1 MPTQADPHPIA
12 TRRVLT
18 AILVLYVLL
27 ASWYSVR
34 VPIFEA
40 SDELWHYPM
49 VEVIART
56 WQLPVQPLEPGTVS
70 GPWRQEGSQPPLY
83 YALGAVL
90 TTWIDTSD
98 MDVVR
103 RPNPHAR
110 AGEITPE
117 RDNVNLVIHDP
128 AAEAF
133 PWSGTVLAVHI
144 VRFFSVAL
152 GTWAVYLTWALVREL
167 FPTRPWLATGA
178 AAVHAFTPMALFI
191 SSSINNDNLIIPLSS
206 LALLWMVRRV
216 RRRPDH
222 AITERAHLLS
232 SVALGVVIGLALLT
246 KASGIAL
253 LAFAAATLAWEAW
266 RFPQPASWI
275 DGASFLVKHT
285 AAILVPAAALAGWW
299 FVRNVRLYGDGL
311 GFNAF
316 YAVLGTRDVP
326 ANVAQLWAERMAF
339 ASGYW
344 GNFGGL
350 NVPMPTWVYT
360 VLNGLAVMAALG
372 LLISFA
378 GWLRRRDD
386 GDMVEKLWPFAWSST
401 TAARA
406 LAWAFPVGVFVSW
419 TRWATFTWSSQGRL
433 IFTALSMWSLALV
446 FGLSA
451 WVPRR
456 GERYR
461 WVPGAAL
468 GSLLF
473 ALSLIALPAWI
484 TPAYEPPNAVDV
496 PPTRLGMTPL
506 EARFGDELSLLGY
519 AVSDAGVHPGDALEV
534 QLMWQAAGP
543 APTHR
548 SVFIHLLGE
557 GERIVAQ
564 RDSFPGHGLLPATR
578 IQPGRTWVERH
589 LLPVPITAFT
599 PDILTLAVGVYET
612 HTGARVPVTDPARAE
627 DPEMVRFGDIPLM
640 RQAADDGEEAFRVAF
655 GNGIALTGYELSGV
669 VTAPG
674 EPFSVTLHWL
684 CTGPVDGDYTI
695 SVQLIDTHWRKAA
708 QLDSW
713 PLEGQ
718 APTSSWQKGQRI
730 TETRTMVIAPDAEPS
745 AYDLQI
751 SIYRPGDDGELEH
764 LPISLGDAGMPT
776 KSIVLTRV
784 RVR

>member
-12 TRRVLT
+12 ARRVLAT
-18 AILVLYVLL
+18 ILILYAAL
-27 ASWYSVR
+27 ASWYSIR

-83 YALGAVL
+83 YALGAVF
-90 TTWIDTSD
+90 TAWIDTSD

-103 RPNPHAR
+103 RPNPHTR

-117 RDNVNLVIHDP
+117 RDNVNLVIHNP
-128 AAEAF
+128 GAEAF

-152 GTWAVYLTWALVREL
+152 GIWAVYLTWALVSEL
-167 FPTRPWLATGA
+167 FPTRPWMAVSA

-216 RRRPDH
+216 KRRPDH
-222 AITERAHLLS
+222 PMTEQAHLLAS
-232 SVALGVVIGLALLT
+232 LALGAVIGLALLT

-253 LAFAAATLAWEAW
+253 LAFAAATLAWEMW
-266 RFPQPASWI
+266 RFPQPSSWT
-275 DGASFLVKHT
+275 DRALFLAKH
-285 AAILVPAAALAGWW
+285 AAAVLVPAAALAGWW
-299 FVRNVRLYGDGL
+299 FVRNLRLYGDWL

-326 ANVAQLWAERMAF
+326 ANAAQLWTERMAF

-360 VLNGLAVMAALG
+360 LLNGIAIASALG
-372 LLISFA
+372 LVIA
-378 GWLRRRDD
+378 CTRWLRRSED
-386 GDMVEKLWPFAWSST
+386 GRLIEKLWPFAWSGT

-419 TRWATFTWSSQGRL
+419 TQWATFTWSSQGRL
-433 IFTALSMWSLALV
+433 IFTALAMWSLALV
-446 FGLSA
+446 LGLAA
-451 WVPRR
+451 WVPSHL
-456 GERYR
+456 ERFR
-461 WVPGAAL
+461 WVPGAIFGGLLL
-468 GSLLF
+468 G
-473 ALSLIALPAWI
+473 LSLVALPAWI
-484 TPAYEPPNAVDV
+484 APAYRPPSAVEATPAE
-496 PPTRLGMTPL
+496 LGLTPL
-506 EARFGDELSLLGY
+506 EVHFGDELHLLGY
-519 AVSDAGVHPGDALEV
+519 LVESEDVRPGESLAVR
-534 QLMWQAAGP
+534 LMWRSAGP
-543 APTHR
+543 TATHR

-557 GERIVAQ
+557 GDRIVTQ
-564 RDSFPGHGLLPATR
+564 RDSFPGHGLLPTTQAE
-578 IQPGRTWVERH
+578 PGRTWVEDHR
-589 LLPVPITAFT
+589 LPIPITAYT
-599 PDILTLAVGVYET
+599 PDSLTLAVGVYET
-612 HTGARVPVTDPARAE
+612 HTGARAPVSGPALAE
-627 DPEMVRFGDIPLM
+627 NPEMVRFGAVRLLT
-640 RQAADDGEEAFRVAF
+640 RASEGEEDAFRVAF
-655 GNGIALTGYELSGV
+655 GSGIVLTGYELSSV
-669 VTAPG
+669 ITAPG
-674 EPFSVTLHWL
+674 EPFTVTLDWL
-684 CTGPVDGDYTI
+684 CTGPVDGDYTV

-713 PLEGQ
+713 PLEGH
-718 APTSSWQKGQRI
+718 APTSSWRAGQRI
-730 TETRTMVIAPDAEPS
+730 TETRTMEIAPDAEPS
-745 AYDLQI
+745 AYDLQL